1 MATVNVTYFKPAV
14 LQGATAVY
22 SVNSDATNEVITSS
36 ATSQSTTATATG
48 KNYVRVVTTG
58 GNVWLAFGTN
68 PTAVTNTGRLLVDGV
83 PEVYY
88 LDDAWKVAVIN

>member
-1 MATVNVTYFKPAV
+1 MATVNVTYFRPSI

-36 ATSQSTTATATG
+36 ATSQATTATATG
-48 KNYVRVVTTG
+48 KNYARVVTTG
-58 GNVWLAFGTN
+58 GNVWLAFGTS

-88 LDDAWKVAVIN
+88 LDDGWKVAVIN